1 MQIER
6 ERCVVFV
13 VPSLSRTW
21 QARSRRCVGRF
32 WMRIQRAQRAKAS
45 HFLGILQWEGRDAPP
60 WGSSEGGASP
70 YFLVGACRNVCV
82 GTNGNELCS
91 FAPFG
96 EPVQTV
102 AKEANFAQT
111 FYGVAD
117 VSESTLL
124 KHLLENPADF
134 RLLRTSADF
143 LKTVQYFCIVLV
155 WLSSSYCVPPMVLL
169 CPRSMFFR
177 SMFGRLQVRS
187 PSQPS

>member
-1 MQIER
+1 ML
-6 ERCVVFV
+6 CHPCLALGKPGPDGVSGDFGCAYKG
-13 VPSLSRTW
+13 LSELRPVI
-21 QARSRRCVGRF
+21 SRDTSVGRPRRTTMGF
-32 WMRIQRAQRAKAS
+32 C
-45 HFLGILQWEGRDAPP
+45 
-60 WGSSEGGASP
+60 SSEGGASP